1 MGLRGASSASKVQ
14 LEPHIL
20 KEKVLQMKT
29 RQSLTLSG
37 PKNVGIKSKVVR
49 TRETML
55 LNSTRRSETLSG
67 QESTGV
73 ESEVFRT
80 EEKVAARR
88 TRRLRNLSRQE
99 SAELEPKVFRTKEKL
114 LQKKHTQKISDL
126 AFYVTLCSQLWSKG
140 RANKCSRNTNVSTNE
155 SMSSRELN

>member
-1 MGLRGASSASKVQ
+1 
-14 LEPHIL
+14 
-20 KEKVLQMKT
+20 
-29 RQSLTLSG
+29 
-37 PKNVGIKSKVVR
+37 
-49 TRETML
+49 ML

-80 EEKVAARR
+80 EEK
-88 TRRLRNLSRQE
+88 
-99 SAELEPKVFRTKEKL
+99 L

-140 RANKCSRNTNVSTNE
+140 
-155 SMSSRELN
+155 